1 MLYNRTYIWDEIITM
16 EYNFVLYVSPYRQL
30 DPRDPFGLPDRLREA
45 VPHKLSCNL
54 KIDEDIRY

>member
-1 MLYNRTYIWDEIITM
+1 M